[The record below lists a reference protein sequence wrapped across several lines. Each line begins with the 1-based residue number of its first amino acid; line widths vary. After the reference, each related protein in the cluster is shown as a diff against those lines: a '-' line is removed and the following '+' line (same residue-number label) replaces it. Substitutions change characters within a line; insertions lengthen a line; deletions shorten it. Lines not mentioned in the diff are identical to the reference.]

1 MRHFRLFQATGDEA
15 LGDAARFWFAR
26 TLEMRQ
32 ADKAIAGFPAWMPD
46 PERPDA
52 VRWVAEPGVLEG
64 AAGVALAL
72 LAATTDIEPEW
83 DRMMLVSIPGK
94 PV

>member
-1 MRHFRLFQATGDEA
+1 MFNRLFQASGDTALREA
-15 LGDAARFWFAR
+15 ACTWFAR

-32 ADKAIAGFPAWMPD
+32 ADQAIAGFPAWMADPD
-46 PERPDA
+46 QPEKR
-52 VRWVAEPGVLEG
+52 RWIAEPGILEG

-83 DRMMLVSIPGK
+83 DRMMLVSIPGAK
-94 PV
+94 GV